1 MLNYD
6 TIEALSHAEIRNSI
20 LTLDGS
26 INKNEFE
33 ELREK
38 LRAALLTHK
47 IPIYK
52 PVAAIFDGIPTLPR
66 VTSVNNK
73 VSKGYLGMLP
83 EFSYCICMPPENMK
97 TIPGVWERK
106 KVKDDIAMPRDKMT
120 WAKSLGVNELIY
132 IRSVDDGDITLDKCV
147 YNQDPDVSE
156 GVRTYVKPL
165 LLDCPPIVSIAGEG
179 AFVNL
184 HMAIAVSCNK
194 SSCADV
200 IKTIGNIEKNYVQVA
215 QIYGLEEYILVSP
228 MDVGFGKI
236 KFTYKRDIDETVFTE
251 IIQRFAKRLLS
262 HFQMSIEQPGTPAYV
277 FCRKS
282 VRDISHMWEDI

>member
-6 TIEALSHAEIRNSI
+6 TIEALSRAEIRNSI

-132 IRSVDDGDITLDKCV
+132 IAYCL
-147 YNQDPDVSE
+147 N
-156 GVRTYVKPL
+156 
-165 LLDCPPIVSIAGEG
+165 
-179 AFVNL
+179 
-184 HMAIAVSCNK
+184 
-194 SSCADV
+194 
-200 IKTIGNIEKNYVQVA
+200 NI
-215 QIYGLEEYILVSP
+215 S
-228 MDVGFGKI
+228 
-236 KFTYKRDIDETVFTE
+236 TR
-251 IIQRFAKRLLS
+251 
-262 HFQMSIEQPGTPAYV
+262 
-277 FCRKS
+277 
-282 VRDISHMWEDI
+282 